1 MELRIQ
7 AYYTILVGSPDY
19 NLCRAYMPLD
29 CFTLTNDFDVVQFNY
44 KDPNHIAHAYDWE
57 WFNNSDTTE
66 WEPTDLHT
74 KTTLTAF
81 PEFADKTDT
90 KEFKKKWRYLGK
102 QTNFADNLRRS
113 KTV

>member
-7 AYYTILVGSPDY
+7 ANYTILVGSPDY
-19 NLCRAYMPLD
+19 NLCRAYMPYD
-29 CFTLTNDFDVVQFNY
+29 CKTKDGIIFDHTN
-44 KDPNHIAHAYDWE
+44 PEHIKHSYDWE
-57 WFNNSDTTE
+57 WFNHDGSE

-102 QTNFADNLRRS
+102 STNFARHTQLCMI
-113 KTV
+113 